1 MVNPN
6 AVTEL
11 LAAGSLSWKERW
23 WSERGVLE
31 IEIMADAVNG
41 NERFQ
46 GSYYLGLEIRGNGCW
61 VFFERGVV

>member
-1 MVNPN
+1 M
-6 AVTEL
+6 
-11 LAAGSLSWKERW
+11 
-23 WSERGVLE
+23 LE
-31 IEIMADAVNG
+31 IEIMVDAVNG